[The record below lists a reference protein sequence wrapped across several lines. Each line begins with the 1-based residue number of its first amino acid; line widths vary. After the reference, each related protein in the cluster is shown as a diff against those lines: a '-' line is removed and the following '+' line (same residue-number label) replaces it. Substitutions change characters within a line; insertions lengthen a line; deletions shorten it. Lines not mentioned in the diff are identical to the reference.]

1 LLDQQGI
8 TLFTELFLN
17 LNINKMKKLLTASM
31 IIISFSVHAQ
41 LYLATGLT
49 TKGLTAAIGIL
60 TDKTDISIGY
70 KMPMLSK
77 ENPHILNFMI
87 GRQILITHDEGDNY
101 SITPAIGYA
110 ECHYSKFDDKLNE
123 TKMRTTNAIYSVEL
137 GKDAYL
143 GRFYAKGVYC
153 KKPFMEVGLR
163 FFVGR

>member
-1 LLDQQGI
+1 
-8 TLFTELFLN
+8 
-17 LNINKMKKLLTASM
+17 MKKLLTASM

-41 LYLATGLT
+41 LYLATGAT
-49 TKGLTAAIGIL
+49 TKGLTAHVGIL
-60 TDKTDISIGY
+60 VDKIDIALGY

-77 ENPHILNFMI
+77 ENPHILNVMI
-87 GRQILITHDEGDNY
+87 GRQILLTHDEGDNY

-110 ECHYSKFDDKLNE
+110 ESKYSTFDSKLNE

-143 GRFYAKGVYC
+143 GRFYLKGVYC
-153 KKPFMEVGLR
+153 KKAFMEVGMR